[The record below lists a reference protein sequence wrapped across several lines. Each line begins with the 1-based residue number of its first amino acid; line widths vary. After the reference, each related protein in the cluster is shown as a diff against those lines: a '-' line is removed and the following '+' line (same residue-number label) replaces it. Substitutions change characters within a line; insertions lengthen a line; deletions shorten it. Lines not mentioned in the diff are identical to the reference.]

1 MLSDIEIARAARL
14 RPITEVAEELG
25 LLPEELE
32 PYGPSKAKVSLAALE
47 RVRETPRGKYVV
59 VTAITPT
66 PLGEGKTLTTV
77 GLGQAFRRIGLRAV
91 STIRQP
97 SLGPVFGIKGGAAG
111 GGYAQV
117 VPMEDLNLHL
127 TGDAHA
133 IAAAHNLC
141 AAFIDNHLHHGN
153 RLGIDPHSISWRR
166 VVDVSD
172 RALRDVVV
180 GLGGRA
186 NGLPRQTGFDIVAA
200 SELMAVLALAEDL
213 HDLRVRIGRIVV
225 ASTKEG
231 RPVTTEDLKVAG
243 AMTVLMK
250 DTVKPNLL
258 QNLEGGPVLV
268 HAGPFGNI
276 AHGNS
281 SVIADRIGLGL
292 ADVVVTESGFG
303 ADLGFE
309 KFANIKCRASGLK
322 PDAAVIVC
330 TVRAVK
336 AHSGRF
342 SIKPGQPLDPGL
354 LAEDLEAVS
363 EGLCNLRKQIANVRA
378 FGVPVVVAINRF
390 PTDTDAEHE
399 LIRRAALEAGACDA
413 VVHTMHADGGAGGED
428 LARAVARAWECESVF
443 ELTYDDALPP
453 REKIEAI
460 ATRVY
465 NADGADFSPAA
476 ERALAAYSA
485 MGYKRLP
492 VCMAKTHLS
501 LTHDP
506 QAKGCPSGWRLPV
519 REVKLSAGAGFL
531 YALCGDIMTM
541 PGLPSR
547 PAGQG
552 IDIDADGNV
561 IGLS

>member
-1 MLSDIEIARAARL
+1 MLPDIEIARSARL
-14 RPITEVAEELG
+14 RPMAEVAAELG
-25 LLPEELE
+25 LLPDEVEQ
-32 PYGPSKAKVSLAALE
+32 YGRDKAKVSAAALE
-47 RVRETPRGKYVV
+47 RARGAVRGKYVV

-66 PLGEGKTLTTV
+66 PLGEGKTLTTI
-77 GLGQAFRRIGLRAV
+77 GLGQAFRRLGMRAV

-111 GGYAQV
+111 GGYSQV

-133 IAAAHNLC
+133 VAAAHNLC
-141 AAFIDNHLHHGN
+141 AAFLDNHLHHGN
-153 RLGIDPHSISWRR
+153 RLGIDPHSVTWRR

-186 NGLPRQTGFDIVAA
+186 NGLPRQSGFDIVAA

-213 HDLRVRIGRIVV
+213 HDLRSRIGRIVV
-225 ASTKEG
+225 AMTKEG
-231 RPVTTEDLKVAG
+231 RPVTTEDLRVAG

-250 DTVKPNLL
+250 DAVKPTLV
-258 QNLEGGPVLV
+258 QNFEGGPVLV

-292 ADVVVTESGFG
+292 ADVVITESGFG

-309 KFANIKCRASGLK
+309 KFANIKCRSSGLA
-322 PDAAVIVC
+322 PDVAVLVC
-330 TVRAVK
+330 TVRAIK

-342 SIKPGQPLDPGL
+342 SVRPGQPLDPGL
-354 LAEDLEAVS
+354 LAEDLDAVS
-363 EGLCNLRKQIANVRA
+363 EGLCNLRKQVANVRA

-390 PTDTDAEHE
+390 PTDTEAEHA
-399 LIRRAALEAGACDA
+399 LIREAALKAGACDA
-413 VVHTMHADGGAGGED
+413 VVHTMHTDGGAGGTD
-428 LARAVARAWECESVF
+428 LAEAVSRAWNCERRF
-443 ELTYDDALPP
+443 ELTYDDSLPL
-453 REKIEAI
+453 REKIALVASRI
-460 ATRVY
+460 Y
-465 NADGADFSPAA
+465 NADGVDFSPVAD
-476 ERALAAYSA
+476 RALAAYSG
-485 MGYKRLP
+485 MGYARLP

-519 REVKLSAGAGFL
+519 RDVRLSAGAGYL

-547 PAGQG
+547 PAGEH
-552 IDIDADGNV
+552 IDLDADGNV
-561 IGLS
+561 VGLS

>member
-1 MLSDIEIARAARL
+1 MLSDIEIARSARV
-14 RPITEVAEELG
+14 RPIEEVASELG
-25 LLPEELE
+25 LLPDEVE
-32 PYGPSKAKVSLAALE
+32 PYGRDKAKVSLSAL
-47 RVRETPRGKYVV
+47 RRAREDQRGKYVV

-66 PLGEGKTLTTV
+66 PLGEGKTLTTI
-77 GLGQAFRRIGLRAV
+77 GLGQAFRRIGMRAV

-117 VPMEDLNLHL
+117 LPMEDLNLHL

-133 IAAAHNLC
+133 VAAAHNLC
-141 AAFIDNHLHHGN
+141 AAFIDNHIHHGN
-153 RLGIDPHSISWRR
+153 QLGIDPHSISWRR

-172 RALRDVVV
+172 RSLRDVVV

-186 NGLPRQTGFDIVAA
+186 NGVPRQTGFDIVAA

-243 AMTVLMK
+243 AITVLMK
-250 DTVKPNLL
+250 DAVKPTLV

-281 SVIADRIGLGL
+281 SVIADCIGLGL
-292 ADVVVTESGFG
+292 ADVVITESGFG

-322 PDAAVIVC
+322 PDAAVLVC
-330 TVRAVK
+330 TVRAIK

-354 LAEDLEAVS
+354 LAEDLDAVS
-363 EGLCNLRKQIANVRA
+363 EGLCNLRKQIENVRA

-390 PTDTDAEHE
+390 PTDTEAEHE
-399 LIRRAALEAGACDA
+399 LIALAAREAGACDA
-413 VVHTMHADGGAGGED
+413 VVHTMHADGGAGGVA
-428 LARAVARAWECESVF
+428 LAEAVARAWDCERAF
-443 ELTYDDALPP
+443 ALTYEDALAP

-460 ATRVY
+460 ATHIY
-465 NADGADFSPAA
+465 NASGVDFAPAA
-476 ERALAAYSA
+476 ERALATYAA

-519 REVKLSAGAGFL
+519 RDVRLSAGAGYL

-547 PAGQG
+547 PAGEH

-561 IGLS
+561 VGLS